1 MFKHKRHLAK
11 KHRRAGSACVEL
23 AVCMPMIALISLG
36 AIEGSNKIFVRQAA
50 VQAAYEAAKATAS
63 HDGTAARGQVLAQQV
78 LTARNILAPTI
89 TFEPANPD
97 ALDPGTPFTV
107 VVSVNGNER
116 TVTGM
121 GPFQNLVIQARA
133 SMVKE

>member
-1 MFKHKRHLAK
+1 MFNK
-11 KHRRAGSACVEL
+11 KTHRNKKQRRAGSACVEL
-23 AVCMPMIALISLG
+23 AVCMPMIALIALG
-36 AIEGSNKIFVRQAA
+36 SMEGANKIFVRQAA

-63 HDGTAARGQVLAQQV
+63 HEGSAARGQALARQV
-78 LTARNILAPTI
+78 LLARNILVPTI
-89 TFEPANPD
+89 TFDPANPD

-107 VVSVNGNER
+107 LVSVNGGER

-121 GPFQNLVIQARA
+121 GPFQNLTIEARA

>member
-1 MFKHKRHLAK
+1 MLKNKNQRGK

-36 AIEGSNKIFVRQAA
+36 SMEGANKIFVRQAA
-50 VQAAYEAAKATAS
+50 VQAAYEGAKATAS
-63 HDGTAARGQVLAQQV
+63 HEGSAARGQVLARQV
-78 LTARNILAPTI
+78 LSARNIVAPTI

-97 ALDPGTPFTV
+97 VLDPGTPFTV